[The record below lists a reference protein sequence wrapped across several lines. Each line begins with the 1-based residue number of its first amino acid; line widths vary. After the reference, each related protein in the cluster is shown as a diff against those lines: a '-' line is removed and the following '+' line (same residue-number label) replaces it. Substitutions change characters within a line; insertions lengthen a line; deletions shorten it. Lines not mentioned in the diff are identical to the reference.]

1 MTGRWRQL
9 SLALSRV
16 LLMSSLA
23 VHAQALTLGV
33 HPEEPAP
40 ALAAVLV
47 AHSEP
52 ALPLQQMAFADQK
65 SLLEALQAGRIDAAL
80 IEAPAQPLPRVR
92 LIADLYPSVLHVLY
106 PADWGATD
114 LRTLLTRGSVWA
126 GGEGSIGRKLVREL
140 QADYQLSDAQISLLP
155 DPISTRPDVWMIFG
169 GILGRDALRRMPGYR
184 LFDFEP
190 GAGAARESIAE
201 GIALRHPQLHTMTL
215 PRRLYPS
222 LDSPK
227 ITTLAVHNQLAVRAD
242 LPEAQA
248 FALAALVDQARQPI
262 AAAYPLTTLDTPE
275 RSGIVPHALV
285 SHAGAVRFEQRNE
298 PSFLERYAEV
308 FAFLLTA
315 LVALASALVA
325 IARYRQQRR
334 KDRLD
339 RFFQRLLQ
347 QRDTEPR
354 ARAETIRSLQSDVI
368 ELVVRERI
376 SADGALLAFLSLS
389 NQLLAEAE
397 QAAT

>member
-1 MTGRWRQL
+1 MIG
-9 SLALSRV
+9 SALMAGWLPV
-16 LLMSSLA
+16 A
-23 VHAQALTLGV
+23 VQALTLGV

-40 ALAAVLV
+40 TLAQVLV
-47 AHSEP
+47 AHSAPE
-52 ALPLQQMAFADQK
+52 LSLQQTAFADQR
-65 SLLEALQAGRIDAAL
+65 SLLDALQSGRIDAAL

-106 PADWGATD
+106 PASWGETD
-114 LRTLLTRGSVWA
+114 LRTLLTRGTVWA
-126 GGEGSIGRKLVREL
+126 GGDGSIGRKLVREL
-140 QADYQLSDAQISLLP
+140 QADYQLRDAEITQLP
-155 DPISTRPDVWMIFG
+155 DPISERPDVWMIFG
-169 GILGRDALRRMPGYR
+169 GILGRDALRRLPGYR
-184 LFDFEP
+184 LFDFTS
-190 GAGAARESIAE
+190 GAGDSRESIAE

-215 PRRLYPS
+215 PRRLYPA
-222 LDSPK
+222 LDSPR

-242 LPEAQA
+242 LPEAEA
-248 FALAALVDQARQPI
+248 FALAALIDQARQPM
-262 AAAYPLTTLDTPE
+262 AAAYPLTTLERPE
-275 RSGIVPHALV
+275 PKVVVPHALV

-325 IARYRQQRR
+325 VARYRQQRR

-354 ARAETIRSLQSDVI
+354 VRAETIRSLQSDVI

-397 QAAT
+397 QAVTWANPTAQQRP